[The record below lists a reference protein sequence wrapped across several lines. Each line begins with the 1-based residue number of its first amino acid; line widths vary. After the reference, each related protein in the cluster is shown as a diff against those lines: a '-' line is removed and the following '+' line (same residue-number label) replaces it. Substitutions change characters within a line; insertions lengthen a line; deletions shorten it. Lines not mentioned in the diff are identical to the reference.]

1 MTEHTE
7 NTHLVAETN
16 GTVPPAG
23 EEIHMPAHSIL
34 PLLNAAALAGAIV
47 SLTMSWLLVAF
58 FGVAFLATTIRWVA
72 DVRRDIAALPL
83 DHSHH

>member
-23 EEIHMPAHSIL
+23 EEIHMPAHSFL
-34 PLLNAAALAGAIV
+34 PLLNAAALAGMIV
-47 SLTMSWLLVAF
+47 SITMSWLLVAF

-72 DVRRDIAALPL
+72 DVRRDIAELPL

>member
-7 NTHLVAETN
+7 NTHVVAETN
-16 GTVPPAG
+16 GTAPPVG
-23 EEIHMPAHSIL
+23 EEIH
-34 PLLNAAALAGAIV
+34 
-47 SLTMSWLLVAF
+47 

-72 DVRRDIAALPL
+72 DVRRDIAELPL